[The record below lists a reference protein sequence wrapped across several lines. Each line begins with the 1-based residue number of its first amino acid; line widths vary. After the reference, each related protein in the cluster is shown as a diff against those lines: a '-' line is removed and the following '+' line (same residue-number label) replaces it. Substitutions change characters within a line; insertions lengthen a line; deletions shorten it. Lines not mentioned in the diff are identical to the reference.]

1 MRHIVALSHMALAAG
16 ARRSQMGHGVDP
28 KTPPSPRQR
37 HTAAAEHGHG
47 ETRVPAPLRRSR
59 TALTLHDADLRL
71 VRATHDGEGNGLAVA
86 HGAGIGETLSARL
99 VPEDAAVI
107 ERALRQACESG
118 TPLAEA
124 PYRARRRDR
133 PETERI
139 LALTALP
146 LTDGDGL
153 SGGVATAFT
162 DITEQYRARRG
173 RAMLG
178 AAARRIGT
186 SLDVTRCL
194 EEVASLL
201 VADFADLVAVDVTE
215 GVLEGE
221 EPADLRRGTPARR
234 VAVASDDGA
243 WPEELY
249 PAGAPVPVRTLEAET
264 LSACTPA
271 LVPDMTQ
278 MREAFADDSGR
289 ARLLLPDR
297 AVSYLAVPMHARGLV
312 LGVVN
317 IWRSAGRPA
326 FDRQDAEL
334 AEELVSRAALG
345 VDNARRYTRERRT
358 AEALRRSLLPP
369 SRVDVTATDAAGS
382 CLPAATV
389 TRSGGTWFDVVPLPS
404 ARVAFVVGDTR
415 GNGLEASAATG
426 RLRTAVRTLSDL
438 DLPPDELLTH
448 LDDLVTRLAHDED
461 GPGLTGSTCLYAVYD
476 PVSGSCVLACA
487 GHPAPLV
494 IDGRGRARGV
504 EGLAGPRLGEPGEPV
519 DPVSLTL
526 EHGAYLAFCSGSL
539 VTGPH
544 GEQSSGKLLAARLE
558 AAAARTPCPGRIGRA
573 VLAEAYPE
581 APDEDVTLLVARTR
595 RVDPEDTAGWEF
607 PAEPCAVGRAREAV
621 TRQLAVWGLDE
632 LVFTTELTA
641 SELVT
646 NAVRYAGA
654 PVRLRLIRD
663 RALICEVS
671 DPSQTQPRLRR
682 ARLNEEGGRGLFLVH
697 QLTDRWGS
705 RYTSAGKT
713 IWTEQALPQTD

>member
-1 MRHIVALSHMALAAG
+1 
-16 ARRSQMGHGVDP
+16 
-28 KTPPSPRQR
+28 
-37 HTAAAEHGHG
+37 
-47 ETRVPAPLRRSR
+47 VPAPLRRPR
-59 TALTLHDADLRL
+59 TALAVHDADLRL
-71 VRATHDGEGNGLAVA
+71 VRATHDGEA
-86 HGAGIGETLSARL
+86 HGASVVHGPSIGESLAARL
-99 VPEDAAVI
+99 VPEDAVLI
-107 ERALRQACESG
+107 ERALRLTCETG
-118 TPLAEA
+118 VPLTEA
-124 PYRARRRDR
+124 PYRARHRDR

-139 LALTALP
+139 VSLSALP
-146 LTDGDGL
+146 LTGDDGL
-153 SGGVATAFT
+153 PGGVATAVT
-162 DITEQYRARRG
+162 DITEQHRARRA

-178 AAARRIGT
+178 AASRRIGA

-221 EPADLRRGTPARR
+221 EPADLCRGTPARR

-249 PAGAPVPVRTLEAET
+249 PVGASIPVRTLET
-264 LSACTPA
+264 DYLSTCTPA
-271 LVPDMTQ
+271 LVPDMTP
-278 MREAFADDSGR
+278 MRQAFGDDPER

-297 AVSYLAVPMHARGLV
+297 AASYLVVPLHARGLV
-312 LGVVN
+312 LGAVN
-317 IWRSAGRPA
+317 VWRSSGRPA

-369 SRVDVTATDAAGS
+369 SRVEVTATDAVGS

-404 ARVAFVVGDTR
+404 ARVAFVVGDTQ
-415 GNGLEASAATG
+415 GSGLEASAATG

-438 DLPPDELLTH
+438 DLPPEELLTH
-448 LDDLVTRLAHDED
+448 LDDLVTRLDADDADEAR
-461 GPGLTGSTCLYAVYD
+461 PGLTGSTCLYAVYD
-476 PVSGSCVLACA
+476 PVTGSCVLAGA
-487 GHPAPLV
+487 GHPPPVV
-494 IDGRGRARGV
+494 IDGRGRARVV
-504 EGLAGPRLGEPGEPV
+504 EGLAGPRLGEPGEPI

-526 EHGAYLAFCSGSL
+526 EHGEYLAFCSGNL
-539 VTGPH
+539 VDGQD
-544 GEQSSGKLLAARLE
+544 GEEAGAQRLAARLE
-558 AAAARTPCPGRIGRA
+558 TAAADSACPKKVGHA
-573 VLAEAYPE
+573 VLARTKPD
-581 APDEDVTLLVARTR
+581 APDEDVTLLVARIR
-595 RVDPEDTAGWEF
+595 RVHPEDTACWEF
-607 PAEPCAVGRAREAV
+607 PAEPSAVGRAREAV
-621 TRQLAVWGLDE
+621 TGQLAAWNLDE
-632 LVFTTELTA
+632 LAFTTELTV

-663 RALICEVS
+663 RTLTCEVS

-713 IWTEQALPQTD
+713 IWTEQALPQTE